1 MSVFGVTA
9 TRLFHFQQ
17 EFSNLA
23 IVKSKNSIFYDCLLS
38 KRGLENGKYLE
49 MFAVFLFESDVF
61 FDVVAK
67 NLIDNITFLIV
78 DKCKVMYVG
87 KQMLCKLRFSIVAK

>member
-1 MSVFGVTA
+1 
-9 TRLFHFQQ
+9 
-17 EFSNLA
+17 
-23 IVKSKNSIFYDCLLS
+23 
-38 KRGLENGKYLE
+38 

-67 NLIDNITFLIV
+67 ILIDNITFLIV
-78 DKCKVMYVG
+78 DKCKIMYVG